1 LPDAIWI
8 TNPIDRD
15 PRGTAYAFRVIPE
28 DLRYTEAHE
37 WVRDLGEG
45 VVRIGITDHA
55 QSQLGD
61 VVFVQLP
68 AVGDEVTAG
77 AAVGEVESTKSVSD
91 IYSPVSGTIAAVND
105 ALDANPEL
113 VNSGPYESGWMIEVR
128 LAGDATG
135 IPDDLLDAVAYQEL
149 TGS

>member
-1 LPDAIWI
+1 M
-8 TNPIDRD
+8 
-15 PRGTAYAFRVIPE
+15 IPE

-37 WVRDLGEG
+37 WVRDLGDG

-68 AVGDEVTAG
+68 TVGEEVTAG

-91 IYSPVSGTIAAVND
+91 IYSPVSGTVTAVND
-105 ALDANPEL
+105 SLEANPEL
-113 VNSGPYESGWMIEVR
+113 VNSGPYEAGWMLEVR
-128 LAGDATG
+128 IAGDAPG
-135 IPDDLLDAVAYQEL
+135 IPDDLLDAAAYQEL
-149 TGS
+149 IGN

>member
-1 LPDAIWI
+1 M
-8 TNPIDRD
+8 
-15 PRGTAYAFRVIPE
+15 IPE

-37 WVRDLGEG
+37 WVRDLGDG

-77 AAVGEVESTKSVSD
+77 SAVGEVESTKSVSD
-91 IYSPVSGTIAAVND
+91 IYSPVSGTVAAVND

-113 VNSGPYESGWMIEVR
+113 VNSGPYEAGWMIEVR
-128 LAGDATG
+128 LADGGPG
-135 IPDDLLDAVAYQEL
+135 IPDDLLDAAAYQEL
-149 TGS
+149 TAS

>member
-1 LPDAIWI
+1 
-8 TNPIDRD
+8 
-15 PRGTAYAFRVIPE
+15 VIPE
-28 DLRYTEAHE
+28 DLRYTDAHE

-68 AVGDEVTAG
+68 AVGDTVAAG

-91 IYSPVSGTIAAVND
+91 IFAPLSGTVVAVNEALAD
-105 ALDANPEL
+105 APEL
-113 VNSGPYESGWMIEVR
+113 VNSGPYGDGWMLEVR
-128 LAGDATG
+128 LEGTG
-135 IPDDLLDAVAYQEL
+135 GAAPLDELLDPAAYRDL
-149 TGS
+149 VGS

>member
-1 LPDAIWI
+1 MPVPPA
-8 TNPIDRD
+8 TC
-15 PRGTAYAFRVIPE
+15 PRLARVIPE

-37 WVRDLGEG
+37 WVRDLGDG

-68 AVGDEVTAG
+68 TVGESVAAG
-77 AAVGEVESTKSVSD
+77 SAVGEVESTKSVSD
-91 IYSPVSGTIAAVND
+91 LYAPVAGTVVAVND
-105 ALDANPEL
+105 ALQDNPEL
-113 VNSGPYESGWMIEVR
+113 INSGPYEGGWMIDVQ
-128 LAGDATG
+128 LADGSGGSVDE
-135 IPDDLLDAVAYQEL
+135 LLDAAAYREL

>member
-1 LPDAIWI
+1 
-8 TNPIDRD
+8 
-15 PRGTAYAFRVIPE
+15 VIPE

-37 WVRDLGEG
+37 WVRDLGDG

-55 QSQLGD
+55 QDQLGD

-68 AVGDEVTAG
+68 AVGDTVTAG

-91 IYSPVSGTIAAVND
+91 IYAPVSGAVVAVND
-105 ALDANPEL
+105 SLENSPEL
-113 VNSGPYESGWMIEVR
+113 INSGPYQAGWMMDVQ
-128 LAGDATG
+128 LAGDAG
-135 IPDDLLDAVAYQEL
+135 ALSDLLDAAAYSEL